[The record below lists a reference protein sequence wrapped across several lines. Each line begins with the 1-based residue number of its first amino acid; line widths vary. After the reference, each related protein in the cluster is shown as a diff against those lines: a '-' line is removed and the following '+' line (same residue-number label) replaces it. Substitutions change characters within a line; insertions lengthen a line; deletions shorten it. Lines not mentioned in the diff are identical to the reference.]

1 VWCRGRLLVE
11 NRVATGG
18 GTFGTSGAEFDGG
31 VDVHV
36 GRGICRLDCLDRFDA
51 DKCSNVRLIG
61 VVRTSRMTEAR
72 RSSLYE
78 AEGLGGET
86 TMRAKVIRE
95 LIDEIRTLRREM
107 AEAGVQKPVSRPE
120 L

>member
-1 VWCRGRLLVE
+1 
-11 NRVATGG
+11 
-18 GTFGTSGAEFDGG
+18 
-31 VDVHV
+31 
-36 GRGICRLDCLDRFDA
+36 
-51 DKCSNVRLIG
+51 
-61 VVRTSRMTEAR
+61 MTEAR
-72 RSSLYE
+72 LSSLYE